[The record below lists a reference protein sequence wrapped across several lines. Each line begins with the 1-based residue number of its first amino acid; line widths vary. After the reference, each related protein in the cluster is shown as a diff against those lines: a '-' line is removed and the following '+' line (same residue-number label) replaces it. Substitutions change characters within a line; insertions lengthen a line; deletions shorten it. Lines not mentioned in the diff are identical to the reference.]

1 MDYLCRG
8 YAKGMDINMAIRGID
23 TQIMINRLPDN
34 VREASDLLKRPEMAQ
49 DMLAVQGKVNDAQ
62 EQTRVTRTAETE
74 MEQIRADVEGGGGAG
89 YDGESGQD
97 RGEKNDGEIDSDLL
111 VPPDNHIIDIT
122 V

>member
-1 MDYLCRG
+1 MS
-8 YAKGMDINMAIRGID
+8 IRGID

-34 VREASDLLKRPEMAQ
+34 VREASDLLKRPEMVQ
-49 DMLAVQGKVNDAQ
+49 DLLAVREKVNDAQ

-74 MEQIRADVEGGGGAG
+74 MEQIRADVEEGGGAG

-97 RGEKNDGEIDSDLL
+97 RREKDEGDIDSDLL